1 MKNTLGRR
9 IEPGQR
15 EANEMQRRTLSAIM
29 AACALGL
36 LVLPAAAQEK
46 YTLGYSQ
53 FWGTNPFL
61 VTMANGARKAAE
73 EWKAKGVELDLIF
86 TNGGDTDTTK
96 QVADLEDLY
105 AQGIQGLI
113 LFPGDS
119 IVVAE
124 PVKNIYNPQN
134 IPVVITDI
142 GLQSGSWDTFI
153 ITDNYAGGESA
164 ADYMAK
170 NIPAGGKVITFDHAP
185 GNDNAQNRQRGFED
199 KAKALGLDVQPE
211 KFLKLSLEE
220 GRKLM
225 EDTLVAIPDIKGVF
239 FFNQVVAQGA
249 AAALDAAG
257 RTDVKLVSFDLD
269 PVSYQAVKDGKILA
283 LVVQD
288 PFKMGYEGV
297 NAMVTKLQG
306 GTPVARMDIPTRLLT
321 KDNATEFA
329 SDPQITGGQ

>member
-1 MKNTLGRR
+1 MIRR
-9 IEPGQR
+9 RLFG
-15 EANEMQRRTLSAIM
+15 
-29 AACALGL
+29 
-36 LVLPAAAQEK
+36 AAAAAMLTGAVLTAQAEEK
-46 YTLGYSQ
+46 FTLGYSQ

-61 VTMANGARKAAE
+61 VTMANGAKKAAA
-73 EWKAKGVELDLIF
+73 EWKEKGTELEIIF
-86 TNGGDTDTTK
+86 TNGGDTDTTR

-124 PVKNIYNPQN
+124 PVKNIYNPQG

-142 GLQSGSWDTFI
+142 GLQAGSWDTFI

-164 ADYMAK
+164 AELMAK
-170 NIPAGGKVITFDHAP
+170 HVPPGAKVITFDHAP

-249 AAALDAAG
+249 AAALEAAG
-257 RTDVKLVSFDLD
+257 RSDVQLVSFDLD
-269 PVSYQAVKDGKILA
+269 PVSFQMVKDGKILG

-288 PFKMGYEGV
+288 PFLMGYEGV
-297 NAMVTKLQG
+297 NAMVTKLKG
-306 GTPVARMDIPTRLLT
+306 GTPVARMDIPTKLLT
-321 KDNATEFA
+321 KENADEFA
-329 SDPQITGGQ
+329 NDPQVTGG

>member
-1 MKNTLGRR
+1 MRMTRR
-9 IEPGQR
+9 IAVAAALGFGLL
-15 EANEMQRRTLSAIM
+15 AGTAM
-29 AACALGL
+29 AADKFT
-36 LVLPAAAQEK
+36 V
-46 YTLGYSQ
+46 GYSQ

-61 VTMANGARKAAE
+61 VTMANGAKKAIG
-73 EWKAKGVELDLIF
+73 EWKGKGVEIDMIL

-105 AQGIQGLI
+105 AQGVDGLV

-124 PVKNIYNPQN
+124 PVKNIFNKAG

-153 ITDNYAGGESA
+153 ITDNYAGGQSA
-164 ADYMAK
+164 ADLMAK
-170 NIPAGGKVITFDHAP
+170 HVPAGAKVITFDHAP

-199 KAKALGLDVQPE
+199 QAKKLGLDVQPE

-220 GRKLM
+220 GRRLM
-225 EDTLVAIPDIKGVF
+225 EDTLVAIPDIKGVY

-249 AAALDAAG
+249 AAALAAAN
-257 RTDVKLVSFDLD
+257 RTDVQLVSFDLD
-269 PVSYQAVKDGKILA
+269 PVSYQMVKDGKILG

-288 PFKMGYEGV
+288 PFKMGYEGI
-297 NAMVTKLQG
+297 NAMVTRLQG
-306 GTPVARMDIPTRLLT
+306 GKPVARMDIPTRILT
-321 KDNATEFA
+321 KDNAAEFA
-329 SDPQITGGQ
+329 KDPQVTGGG

>member
-1 MKNTLGRR
+1 MHTRRMTLAG
-9 IEPGQR
+9 
-15 EANEMQRRTLSAIM
+15 
-29 AACALGL
+29 AALAVGL
-36 LVLPAAAQEK
+36 LAGASASAES

-61 VTMANGARKAAE
+61 VTMANGAKKASE
-73 EWKAKGVELDLIF
+73 EWAEKGVDLELIF
-86 TNGGDTDTTK
+86 TNGGDTDTTR

-105 AQGIQGLI
+105 AQGIEGLI

-119 IVVAE
+119 IVLAE
-124 PVKNIYNPQN
+124 PVKNIYNAAE

-153 ITDNYAGGESA
+153 ITDNYAGGQA
-164 ADYMAK
+164 GADLMAEHV
-170 NIPAGGKVITFDHAP
+170 PEGAKVITFDHAP

-199 KAKALGLDVQPE
+199 RAKELGLDVQEE

-220 GRKLM
+220 GRRLM

-249 AAALDAAG
+249 LAALEASG
-257 RTDVKLVSFDLD
+257 RDDVMLVSFDLD
-269 PVSYQAVKDGKILA
+269 PVSFELVKEGKILG

-288 PFKMGYEGV
+288 PFLMGYEGV

-306 GTPVARMDIPTRLLT
+306 GTPVERMDIPTRILT
-321 KDNATEFA
+321 QDNADEFA
-329 SDPQITGGQ
+329 DDPQVTGG

>member
-1 MKNTLGRR
+1 MRR
-9 IEPGQR
+9 R
-15 EANEMQRRTLSAIM
+15 LLSAIV
-29 AACALGL
+29 AASVLGL
-36 LVLPAAAQEK
+36 ATFPAMAQEK
-46 YTLGYSQ
+46 FTVGYSQ

-61 VTMANGARKAAE
+61 VTMANGARKAAA
-73 EWKAKGVELDLIF
+73 EWKEKGVDIDLIF

-105 AQGIQGLI
+105 AQGIDGLI

-124 PVKNIYNPQN
+124 PVKNIYNAEN

-170 NIPAGGKVITFDHAP
+170 NVPAGAKVITFDHAP

-199 KAKALGLDVQPE
+199 KAKELGLDVQPE

-225 EDTLVAIPDIKGVF
+225 EDTLVAIPDIKGVY

-249 AAALDAAG
+249 AAALEAAG
-257 RTDVKLVSFDLD
+257 RDDVKLISFDLD
-269 PVSYQAVKDGKILA
+269 PVSYQMVKDGKILA

-306 GTPVARMDIPTRLLT
+306 GKPVERMDIPTRLLT
-321 KDNATEFA
+321 KDNAAEFA
-329 SDPQITGGQ
+329 NDPQITGGS

>member
-1 MKNTLGRR
+1 MQDRR
-9 IEPGQR
+9 GMIAG
-15 EANEMQRRTLSAIM
+15 ALL
-29 AACALGL
+29 ALGL
-36 LVLPAAAQEK
+36 LAGTPAAAED
-46 YTLGYSQ
+46 YTVGYSQ

-61 VTMANGARKAAE
+61 VTMANGAKKAAA
-73 EWKAKGVELDLIF
+73 EWAAKGVNVDLIF
-86 TNGGDTDTTK
+86 TNGGDTDTTR

-105 AQGIQGLI
+105 AQGIDGLI

-124 PVKNIYNPQN
+124 PVKNIYNAEG

-142 GLQSGSWDTFI
+142 GLQSGTWDTFI
-153 ITDNYAGGESA
+153 ITDNYAGGVSA
-164 ADYMAK
+164 ADLMAA
-170 NIPAGGKVITFDHAP
+170 NVPAGAKVITFDHAP

-199 KAKALGLDVQPE
+199 RAKEIGLDVQPE

-220 GRKLM
+220 GRRLM

-249 AAALDAAG
+249 MAALEAAG
-257 RTDVKLVSFDLD
+257 RQDVKLVSFDLD
-269 PVSYQAVKDGKILA
+269 PVSYELVKEGRILG

-288 PFKMGYEGV
+288 PFLMGYEGV

-306 GTPVARMDIPTRLLT
+306 GTPVERMDIPTRLLT
-321 KDNATEFA
+321 QENAAEFA
-329 SDPQITGGQ
+329 DDPQVTGGQ

>member
-1 MKNTLGRR
+1 MRLL
-9 IEPGQR
+9 
-15 EANEMQRRTLSAIM
+15 RRTLLGAVLG
-29 AACALGL
+29 CGL
-36 LVLPAAAQEK
+36 LAAGAAKAES
-46 YTLGYSQ
+46 YTIGYSQ

-61 VTMANGARKAAE
+61 VTMANGAKKAIG
-73 EWKAKGVELDLIF
+73 EWKAKGVDVDMIL

-119 IVVAE
+119 IVLAE
-124 PVKNIYNPQN
+124 PVKNIYNKDG

-153 ITDNYAGGESA
+153 ITDNYAGGQSA
-164 ADYMAK
+164 ADLMAK
-170 NIPAGGKVITFDHAP
+170 NVPPGAKVITFDHAP
-185 GNDNAQNRQRGFED
+185 GNDNAQMRQRGFED
-199 KAKALGLDVQPE
+199 RAKELGLSIQPE

-239 FFNQVVAQGA
+239 FFNQAVAQGA
-249 AAALDAAG
+249 AAALEAAN
-257 RTDVKLVSFDLD
+257 RPDVKLVSFDLD
-269 PVSYQAVKDGKILA
+269 PVSYQMVKDGKILG

-288 PFKMGYEGV
+288 PFKMGYEGM

-306 GTPVARMDIPTRLLT
+306 GKPVERMDIPTRILT
-321 KDNATEFA
+321 KENAAEFA
-329 SDPQITGGQ
+329 QDPQVTGAQ

>member
-1 MKNTLGRR
+1 MRMTRRVAIAATLGV
-9 IEPGQR
+9 
-15 EANEMQRRTLSAIM
+15 
-29 AACALGL
+29 GL
-36 LVLPAAAQEK
+36 LAGAASAAEK
-46 YTLGYSQ
+46 YTIGYSQ

-61 VTMANGARKAAE
+61 VTMANGARKAIA
-73 EWKAKGVELDLIF
+73 EWKDKGVEIDMIL

-105 AQGIQGLI
+105 AQGIDGLV

-124 PVKNIYNPQN
+124 PVKNIYNKDG

-153 ITDNYAGGESA
+153 ITDNYAGGQSA
-164 ADYMAK
+164 ADLMAK
-170 NIPAGGKVITFDHAP
+170 HVPAGAKVITFDHAP

-199 KAKALGLDVQPE
+199 QAKKLGLDVQPE

-220 GRKLM
+220 GRRLM

-249 AAALDAAG
+249 AAALAAAN
-257 RTDVKLVSFDLD
+257 RTDVMLVSFDLD
-269 PVSYQAVKDGKILA
+269 PVSYQMVKDGKILG

-288 PFKMGYEGV
+288 PFKMGYEGI

-306 GTPVARMDIPTRLLT
+306 GKPVERMDIPTRILT
-321 KDNATEFA
+321 KENAAEFA
-329 SDPQITGGQ
+329 QDPQITGG

>member
-1 MKNTLGRR
+1 MRMTRR
-9 IEPGQR
+9 IAVAAALGIGLL
-15 EANEMQRRTLSAIM
+15 AGTAM
-29 AACALGL
+29 AADKFT
-36 LVLPAAAQEK
+36 V
-46 YTLGYSQ
+46 GYSQ

-61 VTMANGARKAAE
+61 VTMANGAKKAIG
-73 EWKAKGVELDLIF
+73 EWKGKGVEIDMIL

-105 AQGIQGLI
+105 AQGVDGLV

-124 PVKNIYNPQN
+124 PVKNIFNKAG

-153 ITDNYAGGESA
+153 ITDNYAGGQSA
-164 ADYMAK
+164 ADLMAK
-170 NIPAGGKVITFDHAP
+170 HVPAGAKVITFDHAP

-199 KAKALGLDVQPE
+199 QAKKLGLDVQPE

-220 GRKLM
+220 GRRLM
-225 EDTLVAIPDIKGVF
+225 EDTLVAIPDIKGVY

-249 AAALDAAG
+249 AAALAAAN
-257 RTDVKLVSFDLD
+257 RTDVQLVSFDLD
-269 PVSYQAVKDGKILA
+269 PVSYQMVKDGKILG

-288 PFKMGYEGV
+288 PFKMGYEGI
-297 NAMVTKLQG
+297 NAMVTRLQG
-306 GTPVARMDIPTRLLT
+306 GKPVARMDIPTRILT
-321 KDNATEFA
+321 KENAAEFA
-329 SDPQITGGQ
+329 KDPQVTGGG